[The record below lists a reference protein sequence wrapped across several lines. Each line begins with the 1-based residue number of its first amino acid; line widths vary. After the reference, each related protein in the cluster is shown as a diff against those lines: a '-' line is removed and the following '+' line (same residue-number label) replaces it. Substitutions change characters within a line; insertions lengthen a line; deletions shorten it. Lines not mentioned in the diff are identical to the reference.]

1 MNRGKYAF
9 AQLMS
14 LINHKEFTKYVDKYA
29 GNYRVRN
36 FTCWHQFLC
45 MSFGQ
50 LTNRESL
57 RDVVTCLQAHEH
69 KLYHLGLTYG
79 VKRSTLAD
87 ANEKRDWRIYAD
99 FAQVLIQQARQVC
112 QVDEDLAIELDNVVY
127 ALDATTIELCLDV
140 FWWAKFRKHK
150 AAVKLHTLLDV
161 KCEIPCFVHI
171 TDGTVH
177 DVNVLDIMDFEAEAF
192 YVMDRGYVDWQ
203 RLYQLHQSGAYFVIR
218 AKKNLAFARIYSKQV
233 DKTTGLRCDQTIRLT
248 GHYAKQNYPEFLR
261 RIKYYDKEYD
271 KTYVY
276 LTNHF
281 EAPTMQIVVLY
292 INRWKVEIFFKWIKQ
307 HLRIKKFWGESPNA
321 VKTQI
326 WIAVCTFV
334 LVAILKHRLKSL
346 HSLNEILQIM
356 SVSAFDKTPVNQ
368 LVMKIESKN
377 QKPGS
382 HNQLNIFDL

>member
-1 MNRGKYAF
+1 MNQGKYVF

-14 LINHKEFTKYVDKYA
+14 LIKHKEFTKYVDKYR

-57 RDVVTCLQAHEH
+57 RDTVVCLQAHDH
-69 KLYHLGLTYG
+69 KLYHLGLTKG
-79 VKRSTLAD
+79 VKKSTLAD
-87 ANEKRDWRIYAD
+87 ANEKRDWRIYAE
-99 FAQVLIQQARQVC
+99 FAQVLIAQARQLC
-112 QVDEDLAIELDNVVY
+112 RGDQEMAIELDNVVY

-140 FWWAKFRKHK
+140 FWWARFRKHK

-161 KCEIPCFVHI
+161 KCEIPCFIHI

-177 DVNVLDIMDFEAEAF
+177 DVNVLDVIEFEAEAF
-192 YVMDRGYVDWQ
+192 YVMDRGYIDWS
-203 RLYQLHQSGAYFVIR
+203 RLHKIHQAGAYFVIR
-218 AKKNLAFARIYSKQV
+218 AKNNLSFERIYSRKV
-233 DKTTGLRCDQTIRLT
+233 DKSTGLRCDQTIRLK
-248 GHYAKQNYPEFLR
+248 GHYAAKNYPEYLR
-261 RIKYYDKEYD
+261 RVKYYDEEHD
-271 KTYVY
+271 QTYVY

-281 EAPTMQIVVLY
+281 EAAALQITILY
-292 INRWKVEIFFKWIKQ
+292 VNRWKVEIFFKWVKQ

-334 LVAILKHRLKSL
+334 LVAILKYKLNSQ
-346 HSLNEILQIM
+346 HSLNEILQIL
-356 SVSAFDKTPVNQ
+356 SVSVFDKTPVNE
-368 LVMKIESKN
+368 LLTKIDTKN
-377 QKPGS
+377 FDTPGS
-382 HNQLNIFDL
+382 NQLIIFDL

>member
-1 MNRGKYAF
+1 
-9 AQLMS
+9 
-14 LINHKEFTKYVDKYA
+14 
-29 GNYRVRN
+29 
-36 FTCWHQFLC
+36 
-45 MSFGQ
+45 
-50 LTNRESL
+50 
-57 RDVVTCLQAHEH
+57 
-69 KLYHLGLTYG
+69 
-79 VKRSTLAD
+79 
-87 ANEKRDWRIYAD
+87 
-99 FAQVLIQQARQVC
+99 
-112 QVDEDLAIELDNVVY
+112 VDEDLSIELDNVVY

-177 DVNVLDIMDFEAEAF
+177 DVKVLDIMDFEAEAF

-218 AKKNLAFARIYSKQV
+218 AKKNLAFARVYSKQV

-377 QKPGS
+377 QEPGS

>member
-1 MNRGKYAF
+1 
-9 AQLMS
+9 
-14 LINHKEFTKYVDKYA
+14 
-29 GNYRVRN
+29 
-36 FTCWHQFLC
+36 

-69 KLYHLGLTYG
+69 KLYHLGLTHG

-99 FAQVLIQQARQVC
+99 FAQALIRLARQLC
-112 QVDEDLAIELDNVVY
+112 QRNEDIGIELDNVVY
-127 ALDATTIELCLDV
+127 ALDSTTMELCLDV
-140 FWWAKFRKHK
+140 FWWAKFRKYK

-161 KCEIPCFVHI
+161 KCEIPCFIHI

-177 DVNVLDIMDFEAEAF
+177 DVNVLDIMYFEAEAF

-203 RLYQLHQSGAYFVIR
+203 RLYHLHQSGAYFVIR
-218 AKKNLAFARIYSKQV
+218 AKKNLAFARVYSEHI
-233 DKTTGLRCDQTIRLT
+233 DKKTGLRCDQTIRLT
-248 GHYAKQNYPEFLR
+248 GHYAKQDYPEFLR
-261 RIKYYDKEYD
+261 RIKYYDKKHD
-271 KTYVY
+271 KTYIY

-334 LVAILKHRLKSL
+334 LVAILKYRLKSL
-346 HSLNEILQIM
+346 HSLNEILQITD
-356 SVSAFDKTPVNQ
+356 VSAFNKAPVNQ
-368 LVMKIESKN
+368 PVMKIESK
-377 QKPGS
+377 KPKPDS